1 MYEQIIWIYQWRS
14 LYLQC
19 SIHVNITK
27 IMNKDMIKESEIIND
42 VVFNLRRLTNLESI
56 EVKPRGPQVRYDYN
70 LIINNVEFACEVR
83 TQVSKANYNLVL
95 QQMRKLKEE
104 VDLPL
109 LLASHYFAPDVFE
122 SFSAEGI
129 NVVDSSGNCK
139 IEAKQLFINI
149 IGQKSTPIKQPKGKA
164 FNEAGLKAVFYFLL
178 NDTNINQPYRQ
189 ISNNTGLSLGTI
201 TNVVEELLYE
211 KFVIKTSKGR
221 ILKNKR
227 ALLDTWQVHYNQTLK
242 PKLLLKTMEFV
253 DSDSR
258 KDWELIALPDGV
270 CWGGEG
276 GAYLTSKY
284 LIPEQFDI
292 YTEGPSINL
301 MMTRKMRFEE
311 NGSIHVYQKF
321 WRSQHERV
329 APMILIYADLMGSGN
344 SRCIEAAQKL
354 IENGI

>member
-1 MYEQIIWIYQWRS
+1 
-14 LYLQC
+14 
-19 SIHVNITK
+19 
-27 IMNKDMIKESEIIND
+27 MIKESEIIND

-56 EVKPRGPQVRYDYN
+56 EVKPRGPQVGYDYN
-70 LIINNVEFACEVR
+70 LIINNVEFACEVKI
-83 TQVSKANYNLVL
+83 QVSKANYNLVL

-227 ALLDTWQVHYNQTLK
+227 ALLDTWQVHFNQTLK

>member
-1 MYEQIIWIYQWRS
+1 
-14 LYLQC
+14 
-19 SIHVNITK
+19 
-27 IMNKDMIKESEIIND
+27 MIKESEIIND

-56 EVKPRGPQVRYDYN
+56 EVKPRGPQVGYDYN
-70 LIINNVEFACEVR
+70 LIINNVEFACEVKI
-83 TQVSKANYNLVL
+83 QVSKANYNLVL

-149 IGQKSTPIKQPKGKA
+149 IGQKSIPIKQPKGKA

-227 ALLDTWQVHYNQTLK
+227 ALLDTWQVHFNQTLK